1 MQTSV
6 LPITTCDLIDR
17 RIRDFVWGSS
27 DDSHKTHLVS
37 WDKICAPKEAGGL
50 GLKLA
55 HELNRAFMTKLA
67 FIFFQDPDRL
77 WVKVLQSKY
86 FKETPAGFSPR
97 LLRTQSAL

>member
-1 MQTSV
+1 
-6 LPITTCDLIDR
+6 
-17 RIRDFVWGSS
+17 
-27 DDSHKTHLVS
+27 
-37 WDKICAPKEAGGL
+37 
-50 GLKLA
+50 
-55 HELNRAFMTKLA
+55 MTKLA